1 MSLPVIKILG
11 FLRDSGVSDI
21 LSKVMDQENKAD
33 KLKLKVILILLEEMD
48 DKGQCDVKKMVERL
62 SKKDHIFDLDLDGF
76 DSVDS
81 D

>member
-33 KLKLKVILILLEEMD
+33 KLKLKVILSLLEEMD